1 MSKFVKFAKN
11 VWGISDIGKT
21 ADKVALEGIDALADF
36 IKKIGLPT
44 TLRELGIDDKDI
56 LPDIAASCN
65 IAPGSYGDMN
75 KKAIMEIIYRKLE
88 ELKKLENNPRTISDE
103 QLDKL
108 KESIRNNPDYFEAR
122 PIILSDR
129 TGELIIIAGNQR
141 YDACI
146 SLGMQQVPT
155 VLIPNL
161 TEERERELI
170 IRDNVNNGQ
179 WDITKLFDWDCNE
192 LLNWGMEG
200 ISFPDPTDFSED
212 IEDSHNVLKNAN
224 YEAGAHIK
232 YLVFEGYKIP
242 VSESELEALKARASE
257 YLDKNGVMV
266 GFVNNLLGL

>member
-1 MSKFVKFAKN
+1 
-11 VWGISDIGKT
+11 
-21 ADKVALEGIDALADF
+21 
-36 IKKIGLPT
+36 
-44 TLRELGIDDKDI
+44 
-56 LPDIAASCN
+56 
-65 IAPGSYGDMN
+65 
-75 KKAIMEIIYRKLE
+75 MEIIYRKLE

-179 WDITKLFDWDCNE
+179 WDEKQLKNWNDDELKEWGVDLPEDW
-192 LLNWGMEG
+192 G
-200 ISFPDPTDFSED
+200 ISPDDFGDGFSLPNGNKSPFQQITFTLSDEQADMIRRAIKEIKQTDLYKYTESFGNE
-212 IEDSHNVLKNAN
+212 NAN
-224 YEAGAHIK
+224 GN
-232 YLVFEGYKIP
+232 
-242 VSESELEALKARASE
+242 ALFLIIRQWEEQK
-257 YLDKNGVMV
+257 K
-266 GFVNNLLGL
+266 

>member
-1 MSKFVKFAKN
+1 
-11 VWGISDIGKT
+11 
-21 ADKVALEGIDALADF
+21 
-36 IKKIGLPT
+36 
-44 TLRELGIDDKDI
+44 
-56 LPDIAASCN
+56 
-65 IAPGSYGDMN
+65 
-75 KKAIMEIIYRKLE
+75 
-88 ELKKLENNPRTISDE
+88 
-103 QLDKL
+103 
-108 KESIRNNPDYFEAR
+108 
-122 PIILSDR
+122 
-129 TGELIIIAGNQR
+129 
-141 YDACI
+141 
-146 SLGMQQVPT
+146 MQQVPT

-170 IRDNVNNGQ
+170 IRENVNNGQ

-257 YLDKNGVMV
+257 YLDENGVMV
-266 GFVNNLLGL
+266 GFVNNLLSL

>member
-1 MSKFVKFAKN
+1 
-11 VWGISDIGKT
+11 
-21 ADKVALEGIDALADF
+21 
-36 IKKIGLPT
+36 
-44 TLRELGIDDKDI
+44 
-56 LPDIAASCN
+56 
-65 IAPGSYGDMN
+65 
-75 KKAIMEIIYRKLE
+75 MEIIYRKLE

-122 PIILSDR
+122 V
-129 TGELIIIAGNQR
+129 
-141 YDACI
+141 

-257 YLDKNGVMV
+257 YLDENGVMV